1 MVWLC
6 SCADAYQ
13 SYCCVES
20 VILSLLFNPEL
31 EVPDIA
37 SLRQLKDRER
47 AARANPFTAA
57 KFDAEKLKEKERK
70 KAEKLE
76 PNWQPTLATFSAA
89 HASNAV
95 AKALHVGHAI
105 KDAVA
110 PVTTDK
116 DKDGDMA
123 GDKPAVEM
131 TDAAV
136 AAPPRV
142 GKRSA
147 EDKIRKELQREP
159 VPFRLI
165 PKVRQHGLGRRARAE
180 RPVRAKGGK
189 PVKGAKVRCLIC
201 CLRT

>member
-37 SLRQLKDRER
+37 SLKQLKDRER

-57 KFDAEKLKEKERK
+57 TFDAEKLKEKERK

-89 HASNAV
+89 HASSAV
-95 AKALHVGHAI
+95 AKALQPQPEGCPSLTLLLASS
-105 KDAVA
+105 AV
-110 PVTTDK
+110 P
-116 DKDGDMA
+116 
-123 GDKPAVEM
+123 
-131 TDAAV
+131 V
-136 AAPPRV
+136 AAAQRGAMPPLAGVPPSVAALGSSALR
-142 GKRSA
+142 RS
-147 EDKIRKELQREP
+147 
-159 VPFRLI
+159 
-165 PKVRQHGLGRRARAE
+165 
-180 RPVRAKGGK
+180 
-189 PVKGAKVRCLIC
+189 
-201 CLRT
+201 